1 MVLYIIRH
9 ADPDYVNNTITPLG
23 REEAAALGVRM
34 SSVKLDKIYTSP
46 MGRAIDTAR
55 PTMLALGMENIV
67 LDWTAESMD
76 YMQPRIEGKGGYRF
90 DYKNGITDTEDIC
103 ELDRSEV
110 YASLIKNSD
119 EFLASLGY
127 VRQGGVYKIERPNDD
142 RIAVFCHGGFGS
154 NWIAWLLGFPPFMG
168 WDRFKLRTSAVTRFN
183 FWNHESGFTVPLC
196 DYLNDTSHLPACGVP
211 NSGR

>member
-1 MVLYIIRH
+1 MILYIIRH
-9 ADPDYVNNTITPLG
+9 ADPDYVNNTITPFG

-34 SSVKLDKIYTSP
+34 STVKLDKIYTSP

-55 PTMLALGMENIV
+55 PTMQALGMENTI

-76 YMQPRIEGKGGYRF
+76 YMQPRVEGKGSFKFSYKDGF
-90 DYKNGITDTEDIC
+90 SEMEDYS
-103 ELDRSEV
+103 ELDRSATV
-110 YASLIKNSD
+110 DALIKNSD

-127 VRQGGVYKIERPNDD
+127 VRQGGVYKVERPTNE

-154 NWIAWLLGFPPFMG
+154 NWIAWLLGIPPFMG
-168 WDRFKLRTSAVTRFN
+168 WDRIKLRTSAVTRFN
-183 FWNHESGFTVPLC
+183 FRNTESGFTVPEC

-211 NSGR
+211 NSGK